1 MMAATQRSPHP
12 FAPLV
17 LDDAGS
23 LEAMV
28 AAVMRLHSTLMKV
41 GRCYTTDAT
50 GDRAALELGRVESVL
65 AGAFCTIFGQS
76 PADRFADI
84 LDQVTYVAE
93 HMVKDHIF
101 EDGNKCTSLVFALS
115 VLRLAGS
122 PVVLSD
128 SPSPK
133 TTSTTPGSRT
143 SYPETARPAGSPK
156 SCAAV
161 ALRARVTRRPYRIK
175 PSARQLLNGLDTTW
189 KSPAPCA
196 AMCTSLRFAPSPAMT
211 ALSTSPIP
219 RTGVLA
225 TAS

>member
-1 MMAATQRSPHP
+1 MMAATRRSARP

-23 LEAMV
+23 LEDM
-28 AAVMRLHSTLMKV
+28 AAAAMRLHSTLMTV

-84 LDQVTYVAE
+84 FYQVTYVAE

-101 EDGNKCTSLVFALS
+101 EDGNKRTSLVFALS
-115 VLRLAGS
+115 VLRFAGT
-122 PVVLSD
+122 PVELSD

-133 TTSTTPGSRT
+133 TTSTTPGSKT
-143 SYPETARPAGSPK
+143 SYPETARPVGSPK
-156 SCAAV
+156 SYAAV
-161 ALRARVTRRPYRIK
+161 ALRIWPTRRTYRIK
-175 PSARQLLNGLDTTW
+175 ASARQL
-189 KSPAPCA
+189 
-196 AMCTSLRFAPSPAMT
+196 
-211 ALSTSPIP
+211 
-219 RTGVLA
+219 
-225 TAS
+225 